1 MAGIYVH
8 IPFCHAK
15 CAYCDFYSR
24 AGAALADGFIG
35 ALAREFDT
43 RRHELAS
50 LSVDTIY
57 LGGGTPSILSPAQ
70 FGRVAA
76 IFSSFSPSEFTVEAN
91 PEDID
96 GPRLEAWR
104 QAGVNRISM
113 GVQSMVDSELQAV
126 GRRHTA
132 RQAVE
137 AVHIIRRAGFSNIS
151 LDLIYGLPGQTLDSW
166 QYSLDALLAL
176 RPEHLS
182 AYCLTIEPRTVL
194 GVKLRRGEI
203 TEASDEDI
211 ALRYDALC
219 RTARRHGYDHYEISN
234 FALPSYRSRH
244 NSAYWT
250 STPYLGLG
258 PGAHSLGADG
268 CRRYVESDIRRY
280 ITDPATC
287 LHIDPE
293 TATGK
298 VNDIIFTALRT
309 SRGLDINDIPAA
321 YRREVDK
328 EALRLVGQGRLARK
342 DSVYH
347 IEEKD
352 WLTSDAVIRD
362 LLVCD

>member
-43 RRHELAS
+43 RQHELAS

-70 FGRVAA
+70 FSRLTE
-76 IFSSFSPSEFTVEAN
+76 IFSNFSPSEFTIETN

-96 GPRLEAWR
+96 QPHLEAWQ

-113 GVQSMVDSELQAV
+113 GIQSLVDSELRAV

-137 AVHIIRRAGFSNIS
+137 AVHSIRRAGFTNLS
-151 LDLIYGLPGQTLDSW
+151 LDLIYGLPGQTLASW
-166 QYSLDALLAL
+166 QYSLDSLLAL

-194 GVKLRRGEI
+194 GMKLSRGEI

-219 RTARRHGYDHYEISN
+219 HTARGLGYDHYEISN
-234 FALPSYRSRH
+234 FAMPAYRSRH
-244 NSAYWT
+244 NSAYWN
-250 STPYLGLG
+250 SIPYLGLG

-280 ITDPATC
+280 ITDPAAC
-287 LHIDPE
+287 LRIDPE
-293 TATGK
+293 TGIEK

-309 SRGLDINDIPAA
+309 SHGLDINDIPLK
-321 YRREVDK
+321 YRPKVEK
-328 EALRLVGQGRLARK
+328 EALRLVRQGRLACK
-342 DSVYH
+342 SSVYH

-362 LLVCD
+362 LLLCD

>member
-76 IFSSFSPSEFTVEAN
+76 IFSSLSPSEFTVEAN

-96 GPRLEAWR
+96 GPRLKAWR
-104 QAGVNRISM
+104 QAGINRISM
-113 GVQSMVDSELQAV
+113 GVQSMVDSELLAV

-132 RQAVE
+132 RQAIE
-137 AVHIIRRAGFSNIS
+137 AVQTIRRAGFTNIS
-151 LDLIYGLPGQTLDSW
+151 LDLIYGLPGQTLASW

-219 RTARRHGYDHYEISN
+219 RTARSHGYDHYEISN

-293 TATGK
+293 TATEK
-298 VNDIIFTALRT
+298 VNDIIFTTLRT
-309 SRGLDINDIPAA
+309 SRGLDINDIPAV

-342 DSVYH
+342 DSVYY